1 MDLAVWKRISSFTAL
16 DSYPLLPCPHCN
28 KVALQLDQDSIQLR
42 AIKEHALLTASRK
55 YRDEKQTKKTSLQ
68 QRHEAIGK
76 SDGFWLPLLGVIA
89 TTYLDVIDPV
99 NGNPSLFNGFFTCS
113 DCGEYVTASGVLLEP
128 KKWLN
133 DSTPQAKQ
141 IKVEHFSPTVPIFPL
156 SANTPKPIGEEL
168 FDAFKHFHFDPPSSA
183 SKLRRAIEKFCD
195 DLQIED
201 GHLNLN
207 RKIQILAK
215 IHPEEASYLEPLK
228 LIGNEGT
235 HGSDV
240 SELDLLY
247 AFQMFQFVLELYDR
261 KARFDSLN
269 DTYQKLADK
278 VGRNKLQLGCKDSA
292 VIYTNLQL
300 EHAELTVTTN
310 GK

>member
-28 KVALQLDQDSIQLR
+28 SVALQLDQDSIQLR

-55 YRDEKQTKKTSLQ
+55 YRDEKQTKQTSLK

-89 TTYLDVIDPV
+89 TEYLNAIDPI
-99 NGNPSLFNGFFTCS
+99 NGEPYLLNCFFCCD
-113 DCGEYVTASGVLLEP
+113 DCGEHVTASGVLLES
-128 KKWLN
+128 KKGLN
-133 DSTPQAKQ
+133 DSKPQAKQ

-195 DLQIED
+195 DLQIE
-201 GHLNLN
+201 GGNLN
-207 RKIQILAK
+207 RKVQTLAK
-215 IHPEEASYLEPLK
+215 THPEEASYLEPLK

-240 SELDLLY
+240 AELDLLY

-261 KARFDSLN
+261 KARFESLN

-278 VGRNKLQLGCKDSA
+278 VGRSKLQLGCKAA
-292 VIYTNLQL
+292 VLVDANLQL
-300 EHAELTVTTN
+300 AHAELTVTIN
-310 GK
+310 GE

>member
-42 AIKEHALLTASRK
+42 AIKEHALLMASRK
-55 YRDEKQTKKTSLQ
+55 YRDEKHTKQTNLQ
-68 QRHEAIGK
+68 QRQEAIGK
-76 SDGFWLPLLGVIA
+76 IDGFWLPLLGVLGTA
-89 TTYLDVIDPV
+89 YLDAIDPI
-99 NGNPSLFNGFFTCS
+99 NGEPYLFNGFFNCS
-113 DCGEYVTASGVLLEP
+113 GCGEHVTASGVLLES
-128 KKWLN
+128 KKGLN
-133 DSTPQAKQ
+133 DSKPQAKQ

-195 DLQIED
+195 DLQIE
-201 GHLNLN
+201 GGNLN
-207 RKIQILAK
+207 RKVQTLAK
-215 IHPEEASYLEPLK
+215 THPEEASYLEPLK

-240 SELDLLY
+240 AELDLLY

-261 KARFDSLN
+261 KARFESLN

-278 VGRNKLQLGCKDSA
+278 VGRSKLQLGCKAA
-292 VIYTNLQL
+292 VLVDANLQL
-300 EHAELTVTTN
+300 AHAELTVTIN
-310 GK
+310 GE